1 MTSQTREL
9 ITMVESLPTDIK
21 TILVEK
27 LLDSLQPSQDEI
39 DALWSIE
46 AEKRLAEIE
55 SGKVKTIQGKDVFNE
70 IRERFER

>member
-1 MTSQTREL
+1 
-9 ITMVESLPTDIK
+9 MVESLPTDIK